1 LRHAAGRWMCPF
13 IEEERKWSTR
23 GQNDAFDPTRTS
35 AVRLALNADS
45 GPTPAKDYCLTSLA
59 GDMRRREFITLLGG
73 AVAVLPV
80 TSRARQRTIPRIGG
94 LLFVGPRGG
103 R

>member
-1 LRHAAGRWMCPF
+1 MRSMSQCFNIVYLAIGFTAGQLPVLNGQTACALGYPFTPNGPRRLPLAPLRHAAGRWMCPF

-45 GPTPAKDYCLTSLA
+45 GPTPAKDYCL
-59 GDMRRREFITLLGG
+59 
-73 AVAVLPV
+73 
-80 TSRARQRTIPRIGG
+80 
-94 LLFVGPRGG
+94 
-103 R
+103 